1 MSDKFKVTYDEEV
14 PATNRYT
21 ALLREFIKSD
31 HTTMKI
37 EPDGIS
43 VNALWEGIRKAV
55 QRGKYPVKISM
66 LKGVVWVEKK
76 SAE

>member
-14 PATNRYT
+14 PSTNRYT

-31 HTTMKI
+31 HITMKI

-43 VNALWEGIRKAV
+43 VNAIWEGIRKAV
-55 QRGKYPVKISM
+55 QRGKYPVKVFM
-66 LKGVVWVEKK
+66 LKGTVWVEKK